1 MTDEAPDCCHL
12 STLPGSPVRT
22 SPSVSIPAGFLR
34 RVLLRK
40 QNDDV
45 VLLSP
50 RTEPSMGDEREIEA
64 MPSHRGATVEGG
76 SSTVEEHVEAAGRS
90 AAVGFAAA
98 AWRHVRVAGA
108 RKGHVF
114 AAGAGHP
121 ERQLIKRHDV
131 LWVDRA

>member
-1 MTDEAPDCCHL
+1 MFAALGVAIGLFIVKVL
-12 STLPGSPVRT
+12 SK
-22 SPSVSIPAGFLR
+22 
-34 RVLLRK
+34 K
-40 QNDDV
+40 QDDDV
-45 VLLSP
+45 ILLSP
-50 RTEPSMGDEREIEA
+50 RTESSMGNEREVEA

-76 SSTVEEHVEAAGRS
+76 STTVEEHVEAAGRS

-121 ERQLIKRHDV
+121 ERQLIKRHDMLRV
-131 LWVDRA
+131 NRARVCGRRQ